1 MATGGLTAAGFIAES
16 LTKVMSSRGA
26 SERGR
31 SIGRGV
37 QRNASR
43 GDHTVEVCRGRL
55 EKLPRVMDLCGHL

>member
-1 MATGGLTAAGFIAES
+1 MATGGLPAAGFIAES
-16 LTKVMSSRGA
+16 LTEVTSSRGA

-37 QRNASR
+37 QRNALR

-55 EKLPRVMDLCGHL
+55 EKLPRVMDLCGRL